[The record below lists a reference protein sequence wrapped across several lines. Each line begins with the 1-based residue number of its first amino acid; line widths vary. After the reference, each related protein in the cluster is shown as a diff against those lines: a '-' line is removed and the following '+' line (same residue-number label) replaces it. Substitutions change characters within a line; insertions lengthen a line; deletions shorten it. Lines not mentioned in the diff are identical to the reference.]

1 MHDVIPGILEKDFSE
16 IEKKLAIIKPF
27 SKKVH
32 IDFLDGKFS
41 KDLSFLDFSQF
52 NKYKNDFFMEAHL
65 MVDDPSQYIKVLA
78 NAGFKRFLGH
88 IEKMGDLEEFIA
100 KGQIFGEVGL
110 ALDID
115 TSVESISINFEDI
128 DTILLMSVK
137 AGKSGQ
143 EFLPVVLEKI
153 KNLRQI
159 TQIPIEIDGGINE
172 EALIAAKK
180 EGAQRFV
187 VTSAIFQSQDP
198 VESYEKLL
206 SLS

>member
-1 MHDVIPGILEKDFSE
+1 MHDVIPGILEKE
-16 IEKKLAIIKPF
+16 WEEVEKKLQIIKPF

-41 KDLSFLDFSQF
+41 NDKSFFDIEKF
-52 NKYKNDFFMEAHL
+52 KIYENDFFMEAHL
-65 MVDDPSQYIKVLA
+65 MVENPELYLKRLSQS
-78 NAGFKRFLGH
+78 GFKRFLGH
-88 IEKMGDLEEFIA
+88 IEKMSNVEEFIA

-115 TSVESISINFEDI
+115 TKIEEISINFEDL

-143 EFLPVVLEKI
+143 EFMPEVLEKI
-153 KNLRQI
+153 RSLKQKTL
-159 TQIPIEIDGGINE
+159 IPIEVDGGINE
-172 EALIAAKK
+172 ATLVMAKK
-180 EGAQRFV
+180 EGAKRFV
-187 VTSAIFQSQDP
+187 VTSSIFQNKDP
-198 VESYEKLL
+198 MEAYEKLL